1 MRALPTSRL
10 LNLTNLTMHISTK
23 LLATAVLTLS
33 FLPVAALAAPA
44 VETTAASS
52 TQPVK
57 LTAAQQAKLKAA
69 IEKAD
74 KEIDRRVVVLTELNT
89 RVQAMERVTP
99 DFKNTLSA
107 NVQTQITALG
117 QLKTKIDAD
126 TDLET
131 LKSDVKAITDSYRI
145 FALVLPQTRIAVA
158 ADREVTLI
166 AMMNA
171 LGTKLQA
178 RLQELQSQGKDVG
191 PLLTALTDMSSK
203 LKDAATQAQA
213 AVSVTATLTPD
224 AGDKAKM
231 ESNTTA
237 LKTGR
242 SDIQAA
248 QKDLVAARKDA
259 KVIID
264 GLKALGTSVGSASS
278 TQATV
283 TPAR

>member
-1 MRALPTSRL
+1 MQITSK
-10 LNLTNLTMHISTK
+10 I
-23 LLATAVLTLS
+23 LASTAVALALM
-33 FLPVAALAAPA
+33 PVVVFAAPA
-44 VETTAASS
+44 ATAETTAASS

-74 KEIDRRVVVLTELNT
+74 KEIDRRVAALTELNT
-89 RVQAMERVTP
+89 RVLAMERVTA
-99 DFKNTLSA
+99 DFKNTLST
-107 NVQTQITALG
+107 NVQTQITALN
-117 QLKTKIDAD
+117 QLKAKIDAD

-131 LKSDVKAITDSYRI
+131 VKSDVKAITDSYRI
-145 FALVLPQTRIAVA
+145 FALVLPQTRIAAA

-171 LGTKLQA
+171 LGAKLQA
-178 RLQELQSQGKDVG
+178 RLQQLQGEGKDVG
-191 PLLTALTDMSSK
+191 DLLAALTDMSNK
-203 LKDAATQAQA
+203 LKDAATQTQA
-213 AVSVTATLTPD
+213 AVTVTATLTPD
-224 AGDKAKM
+224 NGDKTKM

-259 KVIID
+259 KIIMD
-264 GLKALGTSVGSASS
+264 GLKKLGAGSS
-278 TQATV
+278 TPSAAPNMGNATS
-283 TPAR
+283 TR

>member
-1 MRALPTSRL
+1 
-10 LNLTNLTMHISTK
+10 
-23 LLATAVLTLS
+23 
-33 FLPVAALAAPA
+33 
-44 VETTAASS
+44 
-52 TQPVK
+52 
-57 LTAAQQAKLKAA
+57 
-69 IEKAD
+69 
-74 KEIDRRVVVLTELNT
+74 
-89 RVQAMERVTP
+89 MERVTA

-107 NVQTQITALG
+107 NVQTQITALS
-117 QLKTKIDAD
+117 QLKTKIDAS

-131 LKSDVKAITDSYRI
+131 LKSDVKTITDSYRI
-145 FALVLPQTRIAVA
+145 FALVLPQTRIAAA

-191 PLLTALTDMSSK
+191 PLLTALTDMSTK
-203 LKDAATQAQA
+203 LQDAATQAQA

-224 AGDKAKM
+224 NGDKTKM

-248 QKDLVAARKDA
+248 QKDLLAARKDA
-259 KVIID
+259 KIILD
-264 GLKALGTSVGSASS
+264 GLKKLGVASS
-278 TQATV
+278 TSSAVPSMGSATS
-283 TPAR
+283 TR

>member
-1 MRALPTSRL
+1 
-10 LNLTNLTMHISTK
+10 MHISTK
-23 LLATAVLTLS
+23 LLVTAVFAVS
-33 FLPVAALAAPA
+33 FLPVSVFAAPA

-52 TQPVK
+52 TQPAK
-57 LTAAQQAKLKAA
+57 LTAAQQAKLKTA

-166 AMMNA
+166 AMMNS

-259 KVIID
+259 KIIID
-264 GLKALGTSVGSASS
+264 GLKALGASVGSASS